1 MEKEFEPRKI
11 WVNKTF
17 QVKQYEPVQLF
28 NEMILMPTREGTF
41 VNEEG
46 VVVDS
51 VEDAYLMLLTTI
63 HNVWDKYRA
72 MLKERRKNAEQ
83 METK

>member
-1 MEKEFEPRKI
+1 MTKESLEPRKI

-17 QVKQYEPVQLF
+17 QVRQYEPVQLF
-28 NEMILMPTREGTF
+28 NEMVLIPTKEGTF

-63 HNVWDKYRA
+63 HNVWDRYRA

-83 METK
+83 